1 MSSMLVRL
9 SNVIECLIFPL
20 IINKKSK
27 PSHSSYKKI
36 NIPFILQQ
44 QNENDFLPKNYKI
57 KHVPLILNPDEC
69 TEEFLFQ
76 TPQIL
81 MFLYI
86 SIRLINF
93 YISIPY
99 GIQCLSFSSF
109 KSLKIH
115 KLTEIHH
122 NEENL
127 AYCRA
132 VQLYLGI
139 ICDNKQSRLPWKQ
152 VLSPDYVSD
161 TITKPKCMYGQSVEN
176 CEKIITVSLI
186 KTGLL
191 KFYIIIK
198 SRFTM
203 FGYKLIKE
211 IRY

>member
-1 MSSMLVRL
+1 MLVRL

-36 NIPFILQQ
+36 NITFILQQ
-44 QNENDFLPKNYKI
+44 QNENDFSPKDYQI

-99 GIQCLSFSSF
+99 PF

-122 NEENL
+122 STENL
-127 AYCRA
+127 ASCRA
-132 VQLYLGI
+132 V
-139 ICDNKQSRLPWKQ
+139 
-152 VLSPDYVSD
+152 
-161 TITKPKCMYGQSVEN
+161 
-176 CEKIITVSLI
+176 
-186 KTGLL
+186 
-191 KFYIIIK
+191 
-198 SRFTM
+198 
-203 FGYKLIKE
+203 
-211 IRY
+211 

>member
-1 MSSMLVRL
+1 MLVRL
-9 SNVIECLIFPL
+9 SNVIECLIFLL

-36 NIPFILQQ
+36 NITFILQQ
-44 QNENDFLPKNYKI
+44 QNENDFSPKDYKI

-122 NEENL
+122 NTENL

-132 VQLYLGI
+132 V
-139 ICDNKQSRLPWKQ
+139 
-152 VLSPDYVSD
+152 
-161 TITKPKCMYGQSVEN
+161 
-176 CEKIITVSLI
+176 
-186 KTGLL
+186 
-191 KFYIIIK
+191 
-198 SRFTM
+198 
-203 FGYKLIKE
+203 
-211 IRY
+211 

>member
-1 MSSMLVRL
+1 MLVRL
-9 SNVIECLIFPL
+9 SNVIACLIFPL

-44 QNENDFLPKNYKI
+44 QNENDFSPKDYQI
-57 KHVPLILNPDEC
+57 KHVPLILNPDEF

-76 TPQIL
+76 TPLIL

-122 NEENL
+122 STENL
-127 AYCRA
+127 ASCRA
-132 VQLYLGI
+132 I
-139 ICDNKQSRLPWKQ
+139 
-152 VLSPDYVSD
+152 
-161 TITKPKCMYGQSVEN
+161 
-176 CEKIITVSLI
+176 
-186 KTGLL
+186 
-191 KFYIIIK
+191 
-198 SRFTM
+198 
-203 FGYKLIKE
+203 
-211 IRY
+211 

>member
-1 MSSMLVRL
+1 MLVHL
-9 SNVIECLIFPL
+9 SNVIACLIFPL

-36 NIPFILQQ
+36 NITFILQQ
-44 QNENDFLPKNYKI
+44 QNETDFLPKDYKI

-122 NEENL
+122 NTENL

-132 VQLYLGI
+132 V
-139 ICDNKQSRLPWKQ
+139 
-152 VLSPDYVSD
+152 
-161 TITKPKCMYGQSVEN
+161 
-176 CEKIITVSLI
+176 
-186 KTGLL
+186 
-191 KFYIIIK
+191 
-198 SRFTM
+198 
-203 FGYKLIKE
+203 
-211 IRY
+211 

>member
-1 MSSMLVRL
+1 MRM
-9 SNVIECLIFPL
+9 IFHER
-20 IINKKSK
+20 K
-27 PSHSSYKKI
+27 
-36 NIPFILQQ
+36 
-44 QNENDFLPKNYKI
+44 YKI

-122 NEENL
+122 NTENL

-132 VQLYLGI
+132 V
-139 ICDNKQSRLPWKQ
+139 
-152 VLSPDYVSD
+152 
-161 TITKPKCMYGQSVEN
+161 
-176 CEKIITVSLI
+176 
-186 KTGLL
+186 
-191 KFYIIIK
+191 
-198 SRFTM
+198 
-203 FGYKLIKE
+203 
-211 IRY
+211 

>member
-1 MSSMLVRL
+1 MLVHL
-9 SNVIECLIFPL
+9 SNVIACLIFPL

-44 QNENDFLPKNYKI
+44 QNENGFLPKDYKI

-122 NEENL
+122 NTENL

-132 VQLYLGI
+132 V
-139 ICDNKQSRLPWKQ
+139 
-152 VLSPDYVSD
+152 
-161 TITKPKCMYGQSVEN
+161 
-176 CEKIITVSLI
+176 
-186 KTGLL
+186 
-191 KFYIIIK
+191 
-198 SRFTM
+198 
-203 FGYKLIKE
+203 
-211 IRY
+211 

>member
-1 MSSMLVRL
+1 MLVRL
-9 SNVIECLIFPL
+9 SNVIACLIFPL

-36 NIPFILQQ
+36 NITFILQQ
-44 QNENDFLPKNYKI
+44 QNENDFLPKDYKI
-57 KHVPLILNPDEC
+57 KHVPLVLNPDEC

-86 SIRLINF
+86 LIRLINF

-122 NEENL
+122 NTENL

-132 VQLYLGI
+132 V
-139 ICDNKQSRLPWKQ
+139 
-152 VLSPDYVSD
+152 
-161 TITKPKCMYGQSVEN
+161 
-176 CEKIITVSLI
+176 
-186 KTGLL
+186 
-191 KFYIIIK
+191 
-198 SRFTM
+198 
-203 FGYKLIKE
+203 
-211 IRY
+211 

>member
-1 MSSMLVRL
+1 MFVRL
-9 SNVIECLIFPL
+9 SNVIVCLIFPL

-36 NIPFILQQ
+36 NITFILQQ
-44 QNENDFLPKNYKI
+44 QNENDFSPKDYQI

-122 NEENL
+122 STENL
-127 AYCRA
+127 ASCRA
-132 VQLYLGI
+132 V
-139 ICDNKQSRLPWKQ
+139 
-152 VLSPDYVSD
+152 
-161 TITKPKCMYGQSVEN
+161 
-176 CEKIITVSLI
+176 
-186 KTGLL
+186 
-191 KFYIIIK
+191 
-198 SRFTM
+198 
-203 FGYKLIKE
+203 
-211 IRY
+211 

>member
-1 MSSMLVRL
+1 MLVRL
-9 SNVIECLIFPL
+9 SNVIECLIFLL

-36 NIPFILQQ
+36 NITFILQQ
-44 QNENDFLPKNYKI
+44 QNENDFLPKDYKI

-122 NEENL
+122 NTENL

-132 VQLYLGI
+132 V
-139 ICDNKQSRLPWKQ
+139 
-152 VLSPDYVSD
+152 
-161 TITKPKCMYGQSVEN
+161 
-176 CEKIITVSLI
+176 
-186 KTGLL
+186 
-191 KFYIIIK
+191 
-198 SRFTM
+198 
-203 FGYKLIKE
+203 
-211 IRY
+211 

>member
-1 MSSMLVRL
+1 MLVHL
-9 SNVIECLIFPL
+9 SNVIACLIFPL

-44 QNENDFLPKNYKI
+44 QNENDFSPKDYKI

-81 MFLYI
+81 MFLQI

-115 KLTEIHH
+115 KPTEIHH
-122 NEENL
+122 NTENL

-132 VQLYLGI
+132 VQLYLEI

-191 KFYIIIK
+191 KFYIK
-198 SRFTM
+198 
-203 FGYKLIKE
+203 YKIQ
-211 IRY
+211 IYHVC

>member
-1 MSSMLVRL
+1 MLVHL
-9 SNVIECLIFPL
+9 SNVIACLIFPL

-36 NIPFILQQ
+36 NIQFILQQ
-44 QNENDFLPKNYKI
+44 QNENDFLPKDYKI

-122 NEENL
+122 NTENL

-132 VQLYLGI
+132 V
-139 ICDNKQSRLPWKQ
+139 
-152 VLSPDYVSD
+152 
-161 TITKPKCMYGQSVEN
+161 
-176 CEKIITVSLI
+176 
-186 KTGLL
+186 
-191 KFYIIIK
+191 
-198 SRFTM
+198 
-203 FGYKLIKE
+203 
-211 IRY
+211 

>member
-1 MSSMLVRL
+1 MLVRL
-9 SNVIECLIFPL
+9 SNVIACLIFPL

-36 NIPFILQQ
+36 NITFILQQ
-44 QNENDFLPKNYKI
+44 QNENDFLPKDYKI
-57 KHVPLILNPDEC
+57 KHVPLVLNPDEC

-122 NEENL
+122 NTENL

-132 VQLYLGI
+132 V
-139 ICDNKQSRLPWKQ
+139 
-152 VLSPDYVSD
+152 
-161 TITKPKCMYGQSVEN
+161 
-176 CEKIITVSLI
+176 
-186 KTGLL
+186 
-191 KFYIIIK
+191 
-198 SRFTM
+198 
-203 FGYKLIKE
+203 
-211 IRY
+211 

>member
-1 MSSMLVRL
+1 MLVRL

-36 NIPFILQQ
+36 NITFILQQ
-44 QNENDFLPKNYKI
+44 QNENDFLPKDYKI

-122 NEENL
+122 NTENL

-132 VQLYLGI
+132 V
-139 ICDNKQSRLPWKQ
+139 
-152 VLSPDYVSD
+152 
-161 TITKPKCMYGQSVEN
+161 
-176 CEKIITVSLI
+176 
-186 KTGLL
+186 
-191 KFYIIIK
+191 
-198 SRFTM
+198 
-203 FGYKLIKE
+203 
-211 IRY
+211 

>member
-1 MSSMLVRL
+1 MLVRL

-36 NIPFILQQ
+36 NITFILQQ
-44 QNENDFLPKNYKI
+44 QNENDFSPKDYKI

-122 NEENL
+122 NTENL

-132 VQLYLGI
+132 V
-139 ICDNKQSRLPWKQ
+139 
-152 VLSPDYVSD
+152 
-161 TITKPKCMYGQSVEN
+161 
-176 CEKIITVSLI
+176 
-186 KTGLL
+186 
-191 KFYIIIK
+191 
-198 SRFTM
+198 
-203 FGYKLIKE
+203 
-211 IRY
+211 

>member
-1 MSSMLVRL
+1 MLVRL
-9 SNVIECLIFPL
+9 SNVIACLIFPF

-44 QNENDFLPKNYKI
+44 QNENDFLPKDYKI

-86 SIRLINF
+86 LIRLINF

-122 NEENL
+122 NTENL

-132 VQLYLGI
+132 V
-139 ICDNKQSRLPWKQ
+139 
-152 VLSPDYVSD
+152 
-161 TITKPKCMYGQSVEN
+161 
-176 CEKIITVSLI
+176 
-186 KTGLL
+186 
-191 KFYIIIK
+191 
-198 SRFTM
+198 
-203 FGYKLIKE
+203 
-211 IRY
+211 

>member
-1 MSSMLVRL
+1 MLVHL
-9 SNVIECLIFPL
+9 SNVIACLIFPL

-36 NIPFILQQ
+36 NITFILQQ
-44 QNENDFLPKNYKI
+44 QNENDFLPKDYKI
-57 KHVPLILNPDEC
+57 KHVPLVLNPDEC

-122 NEENL
+122 NTENL

-132 VQLYLGI
+132 V
-139 ICDNKQSRLPWKQ
+139 
-152 VLSPDYVSD
+152 
-161 TITKPKCMYGQSVEN
+161 
-176 CEKIITVSLI
+176 
-186 KTGLL
+186 
-191 KFYIIIK
+191 
-198 SRFTM
+198 
-203 FGYKLIKE
+203 
-211 IRY
+211 

>member
-1 MSSMLVRL
+1 
-9 SNVIECLIFPL
+9 
-20 IINKKSK
+20 
-27 PSHSSYKKI
+27 
-36 NIPFILQQ
+36 
-44 QNENDFLPKNYKI
+44 
-57 KHVPLILNPDEC
+57 
-69 TEEFLFQ
+69 
-76 TPQIL
+76 
-81 MFLYI
+81 MFLQI

-115 KLTEIHH
+115 KPTEIHH
-122 NEENL
+122 NTENL
-127 AYCRA
+127 ASCRA

-139 ICDNKQSRLPWKQ
+139 ICDSKQSRLPWKQ

-203 FGYKLIKE
+203 FANKLIKE

>member
-1 MSSMLVRL
+1 MLVRL

-36 NIPFILQQ
+36 NITFILQQ
-44 QNENDFLPKNYKI
+44 QNENDFSPKDYQI

-69 TEEFLFQ
+69 VEEFLFQ

-115 KLTEIHH
+115 KPTEIHH
-122 NEENL
+122 NTENL

-132 VQLYLGI
+132 V
-139 ICDNKQSRLPWKQ
+139 
-152 VLSPDYVSD
+152 
-161 TITKPKCMYGQSVEN
+161 
-176 CEKIITVSLI
+176 
-186 KTGLL
+186 
-191 KFYIIIK
+191 
-198 SRFTM
+198 
-203 FGYKLIKE
+203 
-211 IRY
+211 

>member
-1 MSSMLVRL
+1 MLVRL

-44 QNENDFLPKNYKI
+44 QNENDFLPKDYKI

-122 NEENL
+122 STENL
-127 AYCRA
+127 ASCRA
-132 VQLYLGI
+132 V
-139 ICDNKQSRLPWKQ
+139 
-152 VLSPDYVSD
+152 
-161 TITKPKCMYGQSVEN
+161 
-176 CEKIITVSLI
+176 
-186 KTGLL
+186 
-191 KFYIIIK
+191 
-198 SRFTM
+198 
-203 FGYKLIKE
+203 
-211 IRY
+211 

>member
-1 MSSMLVRL
+1 MLVRL
-9 SNVIECLIFPL
+9 SNVIACLIFPL

-36 NIPFILQQ
+36 NITFILQQ
-44 QNENDFLPKNYKI
+44 QNENDFLPKDYKI

-122 NEENL
+122 NTENL

-132 VQLYLGI
+132 V
-139 ICDNKQSRLPWKQ
+139 
-152 VLSPDYVSD
+152 
-161 TITKPKCMYGQSVEN
+161 
-176 CEKIITVSLI
+176 
-186 KTGLL
+186 
-191 KFYIIIK
+191 
-198 SRFTM
+198 
-203 FGYKLIKE
+203 
-211 IRY
+211 

>member
-1 MSSMLVRL
+1 MLVHL
-9 SNVIECLIFPL
+9 SNVIACLIFPL

-36 NIPFILQQ
+36 NITFILQQ
-44 QNENDFLPKNYKI
+44 QNENDFLPKDYKI

-122 NEENL
+122 NTENL

-132 VQLYLGI
+132 V
-139 ICDNKQSRLPWKQ
+139 
-152 VLSPDYVSD
+152 
-161 TITKPKCMYGQSVEN
+161 
-176 CEKIITVSLI
+176 
-186 KTGLL
+186 
-191 KFYIIIK
+191 
-198 SRFTM
+198 
-203 FGYKLIKE
+203 
-211 IRY
+211 